1 MVSLG
6 SMPGTTETRHGVACN
21 PRTGEVE
28 AGGSRSFS
36 DTNEFK
42 AGLDSRF
49 QTKQNKTN
57 LLSSLIFWSYIN
69 AFNPCDT
76 RR

>member
-21 PRTGEVE
+21 PRTGGVE

-49 QTKQNKTN
+49 QTKQNKKKSTVITY
-57 LLSSLIFWSYIN
+57 LLVVY
-69 AFNPCDT
+69 
-76 RR
+76 